1 MLSSIIRPTK
11 NRLLYFIIRSSYL
24 TLLFITI
31 FHNPVQSVRIKDI
44 ATFSGVRNNQL
55 IGYGLVI
62 GLAGTGDKRDS
73 PFTASSMKNMLEYM
87 DEKSGFLMFWDDR
100 FVLDYPLSPHVD
112 FPFPSQCAFPIK
124 TGESLLYVK
133 VLNKTSLDLVF
144 YSFFTL

>member
-73 PFTASSMKNMLEYM
+73 PFTASSMKNMLERM
-87 DEKSGFLMFWDDR
+87 G
-100 FVLDYPLSPHVD
+100 VAVD
-112 FPFPSQCAFPIK
+112 ANKNNPKNVEIFKQC
-124 TGESLLYVK
+124 
-133 VLNKTSLDLVF
+133 
-144 YSFFTL
+144 